1 MRGEIMKAGTRQ
13 RIFWIILTL
22 LVMAVIFYL
31 SSQSGRT
38 SMRLSDSVA
47 NALHIEKAG
56 NVKASDRPL
65 LFGLTLRKMAHIFLY
80 FLLGICMTG
89 SMKGLKARVPL
100 SVGACY
106 LYAVLDELHQLYS
119 SRDGR
124 WDDTLIDLIGILLG
138 VALFLAVAALQCYI
152 QGKRAT

>member
-1 MRGEIMKAGTRQ
+1 MKAGTRQ
-13 RIFWIILTL
+13 RVFWIILTL
-22 LVMAVIFYL
+22 LVMAAIFFF
-31 SSQSGRT
+31 SSQSSGA
-38 SMRLSDSVA
+38 SQKLSDSLA
-47 NALHIEKAG
+47 DTLHIENAGSYKAA
-56 NVKASDRPL
+56 NRPL
-65 LFGLTLRKMAHIFLY
+65 FLGLSLRKMAHIFLY